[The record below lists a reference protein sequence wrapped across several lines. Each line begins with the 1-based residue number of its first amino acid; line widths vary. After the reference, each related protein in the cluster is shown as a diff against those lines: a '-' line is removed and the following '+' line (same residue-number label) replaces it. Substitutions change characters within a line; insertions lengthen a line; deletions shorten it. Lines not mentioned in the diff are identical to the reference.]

1 MHKIDFVKPVLD
13 LDAQLQLLQKRGLI
27 INNWEES
34 LKALANIGY
43 YRLSAYWLPFK
54 QRNQAGK
61 ITDFF
66 QENYTFENVIE
77 FYEFDRKLRL
87 LMLDAIERFEIS
99 VRASLTNY
107 LANQYGSFAHE
118 GSINFHDKFSHSEWL
133 TQIKKDVVHSK
144 ETFVQH
150 YQDKYKN
157 FPAIPIW
164 MITEIM
170 SFGSLSIFYK
180 GLKNEDKRVI
190 ASHYHLHPKSLT
202 HWLHFLTY
210 VRNVCAHHSRLWN
223 RELSIR
229 IRLDGLNDLW
239 RPPVTPRSDRLFFIL
254 LILKYLLN
262 CSGNGENWSILCEEL
277 ILPMLK
283 KHPWIRGSMGIT
295 KDWPL
300 HPLWQMRIKCG
311 SVAK

>member
-1 MHKIDFVKPVLD
+1 LRNLGGFFWNIMHKIDFVKPVLD

-27 INNWEES
+27 INNWDES
-34 LKALANIGY
+34 LKALANISY

-54 QRNQAGK
+54 QRDQTGK
-61 ITDFF
+61 VTDFF
-66 QENYTFENVIE
+66 QGSHTFDKVIE

-87 LMLDAIERFEIS
+87 LVLDAIERVEIS
-99 VRASLTNY
+99 VRASVTNY
-107 LANQYGSFAHE
+107 LSNQYGSFMHE
-118 GSINFHDKFSHSEWL
+118 KSSNFHNKFSHSEWIM
-133 TQIKKDVVHSK
+133 QVKRDIVHSK

-150 YQDKYKN
+150 YQDKYTN
-157 FPAIPIW
+157 FPVIPIW
-164 MITEIM
+164 MIVEII
-170 SFGSLSIFYK
+170 SFGTLSIFYK
-180 GLKNEDKRVI
+180 GLKNEDKRKI
-190 ASHYHLHPKSLT
+190 ADNYQLHPKSLT

-229 IRLDGLNDLW
+229 IRLDGLNKLW
-239 RPPVTPRSDRLFFIL
+239 HPPLTPRSDRSFFIL

-262 CSGNGENWSILCEEL
+262 CSGNGENWSSQCEEL

-283 KHPWIRGSMGIT
+283 KYPWIRESMGVT

-300 HPLWQMRIKCG
+300 HPLW
-311 SVAK
+311 